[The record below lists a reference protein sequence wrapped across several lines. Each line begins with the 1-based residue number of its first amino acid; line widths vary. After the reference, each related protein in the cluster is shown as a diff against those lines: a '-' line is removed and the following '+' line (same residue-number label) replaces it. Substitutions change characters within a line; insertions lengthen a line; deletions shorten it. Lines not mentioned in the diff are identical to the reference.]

1 VTVIPMGGSHLALPE
16 TEELCQRFLEA
27 ISEALDTAVS
37 SKLGSDLVGQ
47 SYADI

>member
-1 VTVIPMGGSHLALPE
+1 MGGSHLALPE

-27 ISEALDTAVS
+27 INEALDTAVS
-37 SKLGSDLVGQ
+37 SKIGSDLVGQ